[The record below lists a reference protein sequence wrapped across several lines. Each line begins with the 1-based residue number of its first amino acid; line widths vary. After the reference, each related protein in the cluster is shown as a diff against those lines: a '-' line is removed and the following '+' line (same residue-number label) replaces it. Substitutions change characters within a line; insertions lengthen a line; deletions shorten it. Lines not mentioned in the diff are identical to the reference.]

1 MKNIYYASDYAVLDS
16 HVEKGG
22 GTDDTAALQSILDK
36 ARDGRTP
43 VRLVMDGAAL
53 ITGLVI
59 WPNTTIEC
67 INPSCG
73 FFLAD
78 GSNRALLRN
87 GDPDFYGERRDKN
100 ITISGGTWNHNAR
113 GQEHHIE
120 LPGDPY
126 EEHLKRNHFSY
137 LVTECKHIFA
147 FEFYG
152 VENVTMRDMT
162 VMNQRTYVM
171 LMANFRFVT
180 IENVNVVLR
189 DYMSANNQ
197 DGFHFWG
204 PGQFLTL
211 RNLTG
216 TAGDDFIA
224 LAPDEADGKSSI
236 TDVMI
241 DGVHL
246 NDSDQ
251 GIRLLSRGEGVLDR
265 VLIKNVTGTYRGL
278 GFIINP
284 WFPGPGGRVRNV
296 VFDTVELRCIEPAY
310 DYIDPF
316 LFKLG
321 GNIENLTLRHIH
333 FHADV
338 PAWLIDAGGHY
349 MRRMPSDE
357 ENPTLIDNLSLENVY
372 IHGDPFTHDYVR
384 IRDRVNTLTVR
395 NALITGGADRKGAF
409 ITGAEKGSVG
419 SLIIDGFTAEGMETL
434 CSDDLAEGA
443 DEVTESRVNV
453 RS

>member
-1 MKNIYYASDYAVLDS
+1 MNNIYYASDYAVLDS
-16 HVEKGG
+16 HVINGG
-22 GTDDTAALQSILDK
+22 GTDDTAALQGVLDR

-87 GDPDFYGERRDKN
+87 GNPDFYTEDKRDKN
-100 ITISGGTWNHNAR
+100 ITLSGGTWNHNAR

-152 VENVTMRDMT
+152 VENIALKDMT
-162 VMNQRTYVM
+162 VLNQRTYVM
-171 LMANFRFVT
+171 LMANFKFAT
-180 IENVNVVLR
+180 IENVNIVLS

-197 DGFHFWG
+197 DGLHFWG

-211 RNLTG
+211 RNITG

-246 NDSDQ
+246 NNSDQ
-251 GIRLLSRGEGVLDR
+251 GIRLLSRGTGELDR

-296 VFDTVELRCIEPAY
+296 VFDTVDLRCVEPAY

-321 GNIENLTLRHIH
+321 GNIENLTLRNIH
-333 FHADV
+333 FRGDV
-338 PAWLIDAGGHY
+338 PAYLIDAGGHY
-349 MRRMPSDE
+349 MRRMPSDG
-357 ENPTLIDNLSLENVY
+357 ENPTLIDSLTLENVY
-372 IHGDPFTHDYVR
+372 IQGDPFRHDYIRV
-384 IRDRVNTLTVR
+384 RDRINRLTVR
-395 NALITGGADRKGAF
+395 NAQIMGGAKKKGAF
-409 ITGAEKGSVG
+409 VTTCENG
-419 SLIIDGFTAEGMETL
+419 SLGRLRTDGFIAEGLREIIRQEKAG
-434 CSDDLAEGA
+434 DAERLEQN
-443 DEVTESRVNV
+443 DIILR
-453 RS
+453 